1 MSKPRTSPA
10 DRLGI
15 ALFVAAALHGAII
28 FGVGFTMPL
37 GERDTP
43 PLIEITLAQSPTEET
58 PEDFDF
64 LAPDHQEGGGT
75 AEAAKRPTEYSALL
89 PDPRDMSEVVS
100 AAPSQRPDSL
110 ARNTQAISTSAAD
123 EQIPEPELKDPQPHE
138 SPNRDLLDAKE
149 QVARDIADT
158 FTRHEWRARYPSKQ
172 RINARTRAH
181 EAAAYMHDW
190 IRRIEEVGNLNYPDE
205 ARRRGL
211 SGRLIV
217 EVTLDRDGSV
227 AGIQV
232 LERSP
237 HAVLDE
243 SAKRLV
249 TMAGPFEA
257 IPEEVLGGKD
267 QLVITR
273 TWQFVHDGRLRTR

>member
-1 MSKPRTSPA
+1 MRKPRISPA
-10 DRLGI
+10 DRFGI

-37 GERDTP
+37 AERDTP
-43 PLIEITLAQSPTEET
+43 PLIEITLAQSPTEEA

-75 AEAAKRPTEYSALL
+75 AEEAKRPTEYSALL
-89 PDPRDMSEVVS
+89 PDPRDMGAVVA
-100 AAPSQRPDSL
+100 AAPSQRADPPAQDTRAITTNT
-110 ARNTQAISTSAAD
+110 AR
-123 EQIPEPELKDPQPHE
+123 EQLPKPELNAPEPHH
-138 SPNRDLLDAKE
+138 SPNRDLLDAEE

-158 FTRHEWRARYPSKQ
+158 FTRHEWRALHPSRQ

-211 SGRLIV
+211 SGRLIL

-243 SAKRLV
+243 SAKRVV
-249 TMAGPFEA
+249 TLAGPFEA

-273 TWQFVHDGRLRTR
+273 TWQFVHDGGLRTR